1 MPSDALFPIVGIGAS
16 AGGLRA
22 LEDFF
27 RAIPS
32 HPGMAFVVVTHLAP
46 DRESFLT
53 DILSRHTDLPVE
65 VARDGQK
72 VEPDRIYVLP
82 PNASLTIADG
92 RLRLRET
99 EQGQHERSPI
109 DVFFAS
115 LAQDQGEYSVGVVL
129 SGSGHD
135 GVLGVKAI
143 KELGGLVLA
152 QASDGSGP
160 GFADMPDSAIASGL
174 VDFAVPVDA
183 MAEKLA
189 DNARSVHL
197 LDRLA
202 ETRPSDDAD
211 HADIEARETI
221 YAILR
226 AQTGHDFSGYKTR
239 TFLRRVQRRMQV
251 RHCEALADYVTA
263 LQRQPEEAKL
273 LFRDLLINV
282 TSFFRDPEA
291 YKSLRAQVIPRLF
304 EGRGAS
310 DCVRVWTPGCAT
322 GEEVISIAILLREHM
337 DTLRTPPRVT
347 IFATDI
353 DEHALAVAR
362 AARYPAALMEGLSQ
376 DRRRRFFNAQSGPS
390 SSPRKCATSASTRR
404 TMCCATR
411 RSRAWT

>member
-1 MPSDALFPIVGIGAS
+1 MPSDSRFPIVGIGAS

-53 DILSRHTDLPVE
+53 DILARRTDLRVE
-65 VARDGQK
+65 VAHDGQR
-72 VEPDRIYVLP
+72 VEPDGIYVLP
-82 PNASLTIADG
+82 PHASLTIAG
-92 RLRLRET
+92 GVLRLRQT
-99 EQGQHERSPI
+99 DQGQHERAPI

-115 LAQDQGEYSVGVVL
+115 LAQDRGEYAVGVVL

-143 KELGGLVLA
+143 KEHGGLVLA

-189 DNARSVHL
+189 ENAHSVQM
-197 LDRLA
+197 LDRLD
-202 ETRPSDDAD
+202 ESPSDDAI
-211 HADIEARETI
+211 ADAREAI

-226 AQTGHDFSGYKTR
+226 AQTGHDFGGYKTR
-239 TFLRRVQRRMQV
+239 TFLRRVQRRMEV
-251 RHCEALADYVTA
+251 HHCAALADYVVV
-263 LQRQPEEAKL
+263 LRRQPEEATA
-273 LFRDLLINV
+273 LFHDLLINV
-282 TSFFRDPEA
+282 TGFFRDPEA
-291 YKSLRAQVIPRLF
+291 FESLETQVIPRLF
-304 EGRGAS
+304 DGRGAADS
-310 DCVRVWTPGCAT
+310 VRVWAPGCST
-322 GEEVISIAILLREHM
+322 GEEVISLAILLREHM
-337 DTLRTPPRVT
+337 DTLRAPPRVT

-353 DEHALAVAR
+353 DEHALSVAR
-362 AARYPAALMEGLSQ
+362 AARYPAALLEGLSQ
-376 DRRRRFFNAQSGPS
+376 ERRRRFFPRNRALS
-390 SSPRKCATSASTRR
+390 SSPRKRATSACSRR

-411 RSRAWT
+411 RSRAST